1 MEIPHSLPNHHTRST
16 AQWSYHLLQ
25 QLSKSRTGPILSKH
39 ATISLIFHLDCK
51 IVMKNAHRRCFFALL
66 VSALAC
72 LATALA
78 AQQTRITHAQAV
90 VRARQIVARMTLDE
104 KIAQLHGI
112 RDANDFRVIPG
123 LPRLGIPALH
133 MTNGPA
139 GVGPGGAGPQKPAT
153 AMPAPIAVAATW
165 DPALAH
171 TYGRLEAEETRSLG
185 SQLFEAPDINIARVP
200 QGGRVFESFGE
211 DPFLTAR
218 IAVADI
224 EGIQSI
230 GMIANVKHFL
240 ANNQESARM
249 SIDEIIGERA
259 LREIYMPGF
268 EASIKEAHSASLMCA
283 YPKVNG
289 AFNCENAP
297 LLNGVLKKE
306 WGFSGFVISDWG
318 ATHSTVPSA
327 LNGLD
332 VEMPTGHY
340 FGDDLRK
347 AVDAGQVPVSVLDEK
362 LVRRFA
368 TMIEYGLFDALPKP
382 TPIPAFEHGAVARE
396 IAEQSM
402 VLLKNNG
409 NLLPIDRKTVKT
421 IALIGP
427 WAVRAETG
435 GGGSSHVIPLYTIT
449 PDNGLHAALDS
460 YTRLNVLDGTDMD
473 AAAAAARRAEMAIVM
488 VGDQDS
494 EGHDQSL
501 ELPESQ
507 NNLVEAV
514 AKANPKT
521 IVVLK
526 SGSAILMPWID
537 DVAAVLEA
545 WYPGEEDGAAVAA
558 VLLGDAN
565 PSGKLPLT
573 FPRSVDQTL
582 AAHPEQYPGVDG
594 AVHYSEGLDVGYR
607 GYTAHNA
614 TPLFPFGFGLSY
626 TQFSFSEIK
635 VSQQPDSANATVSFT
650 VTNTGQ
656 RDGAEV
662 AQLYLG
668 FPSIAEGNEPPIQL
682 KGFRKI
688 DLKPGESKLVEL
700 KLDPRAFSYWSEKAH
715 AWQIAPGEF
724 QILVGDSS
732 ANTPLKSS
740 VTIH

>member
-1 MEIPHSLPNHHTRST
+1 MP
-16 AQWSYHLLQ
+16 
-25 QLSKSRTGPILSKH
+25 SRPLRFVAIG
-39 ATISLIFHLDCK
+39 
-51 IVMKNAHRRCFFALL
+51 
-66 VSALAC
+66 SALVLFAAM
-72 LATALA
+72 LS
-78 AQQTRITHAQAV
+78 AQQTHVAHAQAV
-90 VRARQIVARMTLDE
+90 ARARQIVARMTLDE

-123 LPRLGIPALH
+123 LARLGIPALH

-153 AMPAPIAVAATW
+153 AWPAPIAVAATW
-165 DPALAH
+165 DPELAH
-171 TYGRLEAEETRSLG
+171 TYGKLEAEETRSLG
-185 SQLFEAPDINIARVP
+185 SQLFESPDINIARIP

-211 DPFLTAR
+211 DPFLTAH

-224 EGIQSI
+224 EGIQSTGI
-230 GMIANVKHFL
+230 LANVKHFV
-240 ANNQESARM
+240 ANNQESSRM
-249 SIDEIIGERA
+249 SVDEIIPERA
-259 LREIYMPGF
+259 LHEIYMPGF

-283 YPKVNG
+283 YPRVNG

-297 LLNGVLKKE
+297 LLKGVLKKD
-306 WGFSGFVISDWG
+306 WGFDGFVISDWG

-332 VEMPTGHY
+332 AEMPTGRY
-340 FGDDLRK
+340 FGDELRK
-347 AVDAGQVPVSVLDEK
+347 AVDAGQVPVSVIDEK
-362 LVRRFA
+362 LVRRFS
-368 TMIEYGLFDALPKP
+368 TMIEFGLFAPQPKP
-382 TPIPAFEHGAVARE
+382 APIPAFEHGAIARTL
-396 IAEQSM
+396 AEQSM
-402 VLLKNNG
+402 VLLKNDG
-409 NLLPIDRKTVKT
+409 NLLPIDRKTVKS

-427 WAVRAETG
+427 YAVRAETG

-460 YTRLNVLDGTDMD
+460 YTRLSVLDGSDVD
-473 AAAAAARRAEMAIVM
+473 AAVIAAKRAEIAIVM

-507 NNLVEAV
+507 NDLIEAV

-526 SGSAILMPWID
+526 SGSAILMPWLN

-545 WYPGEEDGAAVAA
+545 WYPGEEDGNAVAA
-558 VLLGDAN
+558 VLLGDVN
-565 PSGKLPLT
+565 PSGKLPLS

-594 AVHYSEGLDVGYR
+594 TVHYTEDLDVGYR
-607 GYTAHNA
+607 GYAASNTV
-614 TPLFPFGFGLSY
+614 PLFPFGFGLSY
-626 TQFSFSEIK
+626 TRFSFAGIK
-635 VSQQPDSANATVSFT
+635 VSQQPGSANATVSFT
-650 VTNTGQ
+650 VSNTGQ

-668 FPSIAEGNEPPIQL
+668 FPQIAEGNEPPIQL

-688 DLKPGESKLVEL
+688 ELKAGESKPVQL
-700 KLDPRAFSYWSEKAH
+700 KLDARAFSYWSEKSQ

-732 ANTPLKSS
+732 ADTPLKAS

>member
-1 MEIPHSLPNHHTRST
+1 
-16 AQWSYHLLQ
+16 
-25 QLSKSRTGPILSKH
+25 
-39 ATISLIFHLDCK
+39 
-51 IVMKNAHRRCFFALL
+51 MKNTHPALL
-66 VSALAC
+66 SRLTQCIPFAPAVSAAGLS
-72 LATALA
+72 ALILFA
-78 AQQTRITHAQAV
+78 AVLPAQQTRIPHAQAMA
-90 VRARQIVARMTLDE
+90 RAKQIVARMTLDE
-104 KIAQLHGI
+104 KITELHGI
-112 RDANDFRVIPG
+112 RDADNFRVIPG
-123 LPRLGIPALH
+123 VLRLGIPALH

-153 AMPAPIAVAATW
+153 AWPAPVAVAATW
-165 DPALAH
+165 DPEVAR
-171 TYGRLEAEETRSLG
+171 TYGKLEAEETRSLG
-185 SQLFEAPDINIARVP
+185 SQLFESPDINIARIP

-211 DPFLTAR
+211 DPFLTAH

-224 EGIQSI
+224 EGIQSVN
-230 GMIANVKHFL
+230 MLANVKHFV

-249 SIDEIIGERA
+249 SVDEIIPERA
-259 LREIYMPGF
+259 LHEIYMPGF
-268 EASIKEAHSASLMCA
+268 EASIKDAHSASLMCA
-283 YPKVNG
+283 YPRVNG

-297 LLNGVLKKE
+297 LLNGVLKKD
-306 WGFSGFVISDWG
+306 WGFDGFVISDWG

-332 VEMPTGHY
+332 AEMPTGRY

-347 AVDAGQVPVSVLDEK
+347 AVDAGQVPVSVINEK

-368 TMIEYGLFDALPKP
+368 TMIEYGLFGPQPKP
-382 TPIPAFEHGAVARE
+382 TPIPAFEHGAVARS

-402 VLLKNNG
+402 VLLKNDG

-427 WAVRAETG
+427 YAVRAETG

-460 YTRLNVLDGTDMD
+460 YTRLNVLDGTDVD
-473 AAAAAARRAEMAIVM
+473 AAAAAAKRAEIAIVM
-488 VGDQDS
+488 VGDEDS

-501 ELPESQ
+501 ELPEAQ
-507 NNLVEAV
+507 NSLIEAV

-526 SGSAILMPWID
+526 SGSAILMPWLNN
-537 DVAAVLEA
+537 VAAVLEA
-545 WYPGEEDGAAVAA
+545 WYPGEEDGSAVAA
-558 VLLGDAN
+558 VLLGDVN
-565 PSGKLPLT
+565 PSGKLPLS

-594 AVHYSEGLDVGYR
+594 TVHYSEGLNVGYR
-607 GYTAHNA
+607 GYAASNTE
-614 TPLFPFGFGLSY
+614 PLFPFGFGLSY
-626 TQFSFSEIK
+626 TQFSFANAK
-635 VSQQPDSANATVSFT
+635 VTQQPGSANATVSFT
-650 VTNTGQ
+650 VSNSGQ

-668 FPSIAEGNEPPIQL
+668 FPQIAEGNEPPIQL
-682 KGFRKI
+682 KGFRKVE
-688 DLKPGESKLVEL
+688 LKAGESKSVEL
-700 KLDPRAFSYWSEKAH
+700 RLDARAFSYWSEKSH
-715 AWQIAPGEF
+715 AWQVAPGEF

>member
-1 MEIPHSLPNHHTRST
+1 MKIPFLPPSLKQVCVPTLGFLALALVSLV
-16 AQWSYHLLQ
+16 ASA
-25 QLSKSRTGPILSKH
+25 QLSAQRTSH
-39 ATISLIFHLDCK
+39 T
-51 IVMKNAHRRCFFALL
+51 
-66 VSALAC
+66 
-72 LATALA
+72 
-78 AQQTRITHAQAV
+78 QAV
-90 VRARQIVARMTLDE
+90 ARARQIVARMTLDE

-112 RDANDFRVIPG
+112 RDTNNFRVIPG
-123 LPRLGIPALH
+123 LTRLGIPALH

-153 AMPAPIAVAATW
+153 AFPAPIAVAATW
-165 DPALAH
+165 DPELAH
-171 TYGRLEAEETRSLG
+171 TYGKLEAEETRSLG
-185 SQLFEAPDINIARVP
+185 SQLFESPDINIARVP

-211 DPFLTAR
+211 DPFLTAH

-230 GMIANVKHFL
+230 NMLANVKHFL

-249 SIDEIIGERA
+249 SVDEIIAERA

-268 EASIKEAHSASLMCA
+268 EASIKDAHSASLMCA
-283 YPKVNG
+283 YPRVNG
-289 AFNCENAP
+289 AFNCENEP

-306 WGFSGFVISDWG
+306 WGFDGFVVSDWG

-332 VEMPTGHY
+332 TEMPTGRY

-347 AVDAGQVPVSVLDEK
+347 AVDAGQVPVSVIDEK

-368 TMIEYGLFDALPKP
+368 TMIEYGLFGPQPKP
-382 TPIPAFEHGAVARE
+382 TPIPAFEHGAVARA

-402 VLLKNNG
+402 VLLKNDG

-427 WAVRAETG
+427 YAVRAETG

-449 PDNGLHAALDS
+449 PENGLHAALDS
-460 YTRLNVLDGTDMD
+460 STRFNVLDGTDID
-473 AAAAAARRAEMAIVM
+473 AAVTAAKHAEIAIVM
-488 VGDQDS
+488 VGDQDA

-501 ELPESQ
+501 ELSEAQ
-507 NNLVEAV
+507 NNLIEAV
-514 AKANPKT
+514 AKANPRT

-526 SGSAILMPWID
+526 TGSAILMPWIN

-558 VLLGDAN
+558 VLLGDVN
-565 PSGKLPLT
+565 PSGKLPLS

-582 AAHPEQYPGVDG
+582 AASPEQYPGVDG
-594 AVHYSEGLDVGYR
+594 TVHYSEGLEVGYR
-607 GYTAHNA
+607 AYAARNA

-626 TQFSFSEIK
+626 TKFSFAGIK
-635 VSQQPDSANATVSFT
+635 VTQQPGSANATVSFT

-656 RDGAEV
+656 RDGADV
-662 AQLYLG
+662 AQLYLD
-668 FPSIAEGNEPPIQL
+668 FPQIDEGNEPPIQL
-682 KGFRKI
+682 KGFRKVE
-688 DLKPGESKLVEL
+688 LKAGESKPVEL
-700 KLDPRAFSYWSEKAH
+700 KLDARAFSYWSEKSH
-715 AWQIAPGEF
+715 AWQVAPGEF
-724 QILVGDSS
+724 KITVGDSS
-732 ANTPLKSS
+732 ASTPLKSS
-740 VTIH
+740 VTIR